1 MQNSLSYHFSD
12 LGPTLRNPSIHL
24 STHILGSLFQR
35 TLLGGMDGKLAS
47 ALIISKVVLKLDA
60 SMKMMRYD
68 SLTAHYIKE
77 EIMLQSDR
85 TSRNAN
91 K

>member
-1 MQNSLSYHFSD
+1 
-12 LGPTLRNPSIHL
+12 
-24 STHILGSLFQR
+24 
-35 TLLGGMDGKLAS
+35 MDGKLAS

-91 K
+91 N